1 MRLLGAEV
9 AGEIVANM
17 TFLKTRRLIQPEL
30 PSAHSTFIGDQA
42 KQRLRHWTV
51 EFDLVMI
58 VEGRNLRYE
67 ARWPP
72 KDKLHEG
79 DEQEVQVSAQLC
91 IAAAFRP
98 GTA

>member
-1 MRLLGAEV
+1 
-9 AGEIVANM
+9 M
-17 TFLKTRRLIQPEL
+17 TFLKTRGLIQPEP
-30 PSAHSTFIGDQA
+30 PSAYSTFVGDKA

-51 EFDLVMI
+51 EFDLVMT

-72 KDKLHEG
+72 KAKLQDG
-79 DEQEVQVSAQLC
+79 GEQEVQSSAQLC
-91 IAAAFRP
+91 IAAAFEP

>member
-1 MRLLGAEV
+1 MMVLGAEW
-9 AGEIVANM
+9 AGEIVADM
-17 TFLKTRRLIQPEL
+17 TFLKDDGLIKPEL
-30 PSAHSTFIGDQA
+30 PSAHSTFIGDKV

-72 KDKLHEG
+72 KDKLQDG
-79 DEQEVQVSAQLC
+79 DEQEVQVSAQIC
-91 IAAAFRP
+91 IAAAFQP